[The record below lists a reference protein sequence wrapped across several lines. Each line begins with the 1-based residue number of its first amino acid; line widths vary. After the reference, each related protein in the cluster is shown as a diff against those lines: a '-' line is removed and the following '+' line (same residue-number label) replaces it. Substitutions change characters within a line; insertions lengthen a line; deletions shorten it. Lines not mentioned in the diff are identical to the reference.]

1 MMFFFSTNKNKVF
14 SVMLSTGQ
22 ISWTNDLPDSSTTS
36 SLIVPNYLINFT
48 DNGFIS
54 IFDKVNGTIL
64 YKKYIFSN
72 FNNLIKKKENEHII
86 KHLFISSNYL
96 YLITQNGSFLKID
109 NNNLNNIS
117 YKKIAK
123 RFSSNPIIISNNIY
137 ILDEKGMI
145 YQIN

>member
-1 MMFFFSTNKNKVF
+1 
-14 SVMLSTGQ
+14 MLSTGQ

-48 DNGFIS
+48 DNGYIS
-54 IFDKVNGTIL
+54 IFNKANGSLL
-64 YKKYIFSN
+64 YKKNILSYFK
-72 FNNLIKKKENEHII
+72 NLKKNQNDYLLKYS
-86 KHLFISSNYL
+86 FVSSNYL
-96 YLITQNGSFLKID
+96 YIISENGSFFKID

-123 RFSSNPIIISNNIY
+123 NFSSNPLIIFNNIY
-137 ILDEKGMI
+137 ILDNNGVI